1 MANEEIINT
10 SIGDSL
16 SFSSKDGIVGCGSS
30 KLEGP
35 SQGNDFE
42 RRTRPFCCGSWPG
55 KGSSWGVPL
64 VTPVTGPYC
73 IVLEPTVGMK
83 YKKSQRR
90 SHKQQVAK

>member
-1 MANEEIINT
+1 MR
-10 SIGDSL
+10 DSL
-16 SFSSKDGIVGCGSS
+16 SFSSKDGMVDCGSS

-42 RRTRPFCCGSWPG
+42 RWTRPFCCGSWLS

-64 VTPVTGPYC
+64 VKPVTGPF
-73 IVLEPTVGMK
+73 VLELTVGMK
-83 YKKSQRR
+83 YKKSQR